1 MYTYKIL
8 FYTSTLQFL
17 WIKKKKHLSLV
28 LTTVEISHISYSER
42 GLQILWTLEG
52 I

>member
-1 MYTYKIL
+1 MYIYKIK

-17 WIKKKKHLSLV
+17 WIKKKLLSLV